1 MSRALRLD
9 KGRLREWV
17 AALQKSATVIAPVP
31 LHGADVAFQP
41 IKSADEITLEY
52 DNPQDSPK
60 RFLFPQSEDLL
71 RYHRNGGYQVEPTY
85 DEEKR
90 VIFGIR
96 CCDVSAIRFFDLTLG
111 VEDLPDAYYARRR
124 ANTGL
129 VAFACNAPCKEC
141 FCVCANTGPSLPSGG
156 GYDIQLTD
164 LGGAYLLVEVDTPKG
179 EELVA
184 AAPQLFS
191 PASADDLAQRDAL
204 DQAAEKR
211 FPRDPRLYFSAS
223 SRKVS
228 VDAVEEELW
237 RRMAQWCVT
246 CGGCTNICPTCYCFN
261 VTDAQMNG
269 AGVRTRRWDSCQF
282 PGLTREASGHNPR
295 PEQLHRL
302 RRRIFHK
309 ISYQYVARDGMQGC
323 VGCGRCVRV
332 CPGIRLGIPEVGEA
346 IRRAEW
352 K

>member
-1 MSRALRLD
+1 MSRALRLE
-9 KGRLREWV
+9 KSRWPEWV
-17 AALQKSATVIAPVP
+17 AALQKTNAVIAPVR
-31 LHGADVAFQP
+31 LHGDDVAFERITSPDQ
-41 IKSADEITLEY
+41 ITLDF

-60 RFLFPQSEDLL
+60 RFLFPQVEPML
-71 RYHRNGGYQVEPTY
+71 RYHRNGGYDVEPLY

-90 VIFGIR
+90 VIFAIR
-96 CCDVSAIRFFDLTLG
+96 CCDVSAIRFFDLALG
-111 VEDLPDAYYARRR
+111 VPDLPDTYYAARR
-124 ANTGL
+124 ANTALIALG
-129 VAFACNAPCKEC
+129 CNAPCREC
-141 FCVCANTGPSLPSGG
+141 FCVCADTGPFLPSGG
-156 GYDIQLTD
+156 GFDVQLTD
-164 LGGAYLLVEVDTPKG
+164 LGDHFLAEVDTPKG
-179 EELVA
+179 EQLIA
-184 AAPQLFS
+184 AAPDLFT
-191 PASADDLAQRDAL
+191 PASKDDFAGREAL
-204 DQAAEKR
+204 DKEAEKH

-228 VDAVEEELW
+228 VDSVEEDLW
-237 RRMAQWCVT
+237 RRMAEWCVT

-261 VTDAQMNG
+261 VTDAQSNG
-269 AGVRTRRWDSCQF
+269 AGVRSRRWDSCQY

-302 RRRIFHK
+302 KRRIFHK

-332 CPGIRLGIPEVGEA
+332 CPGIRLGIPEIGEA